1 VDAETEV
8 GGNLKRI
15 LILAAFALAV
25 RADTYYVTVAG
36 LGGESE
42 YEQRFAAWAKDLD
55 KVLKAEPGAK
65 VETLSGAEAT
75 KANIEAKLR
84 TIAGQAKA
92 DDQVVL
98 MLIGHGTWDD
108 RDYKFALPGPDISAA
123 ELATLLDRIQAR
135 ELVVDMTT
143 SSGGAIPFLQKPKR
157 AVITATKAGSE
168 KSSVVVFTRYWIEA
182 LNDPAAD
189 TDKNEIISA
198 LEAFKYAEAK
208 TTKFF
213 ETENRLATEHALLE
227 DTGKG
232 DGVKDPKAENGEGL
246 QAGRFSL
253 IHLGTSA
260 SISKDPKKLELLK
273 KKEEIDG
280 KLDELRYQKA
290 AMDPREYRT
299 QLQTLMVEM
308 AQTQA
313 ELDK

>member
-1 VDAETEV
+1 
-8 GGNLKRI
+8 LKGIII
-15 LILAAFALAV
+15 LLAALAV
-25 RADTYYVTVAG
+25 AARADTYFVTVAG
-36 LGGESE
+36 LGGETE
-42 YEQRFAAWAKDLD
+42 FEQRFSGWATDLD
-55 KVLKAEPGAK
+55 KILKAEPGAK
-65 VETLSGAEAT
+65 VETLSGAQAT

-84 TIAGQAKA
+84 AIAQTAKA

-108 RDYKFALPGPDISAA
+108 REYKFALPGPDISAA
-123 ELATLLDRIQAR
+123 EVASLLDKIQAR

-182 LNDPAAD
+182 LRDPAAD
-189 TDKNEIISA
+189 ADKNDIISA
-198 LEAFKYAEAK
+198 LEAFKYAEVK

-232 DGVKDPKAENGEGL
+232 DGVKDPSAENGEGL
-246 QAGRFSL
+246 QAGRFGL
-253 IHLGTSA
+253 IHLGAVA
-260 SISKDPKKLELLK
+260 SIVKDPKKLELLK
-273 KKEEIDG
+273 KKEDIDG

-290 AMDPREYRT
+290 AMDPREYRQ
-299 QLQTLMVEM
+299 QLQTLMVQM
-308 AQTQA
+308 AETQA

>member
-1 VDAETEV
+1 M
-8 GGNLKRI
+8 
-15 LILAAFALAV
+15 AA
-25 RADTYYVTVAG
+25 RADTYFVTVAG
-36 LGGESE
+36 LGGETE
-42 YEQRFAAWAKDLD
+42 FEQRFSGWANDLD

-65 VETLSGAEAT
+65 VETLSGSNAT
-75 KANIEAKLR
+75 KANIEAKMR
-84 TIAGQAKA
+84 AIAQQAKA

-108 RDYKFALPGPDISAA
+108 REYKFALPGPDISAA
-123 ELATLLDRIQAR
+123 EVAALLDKIQAR

-157 AVITATKAGSE
+157 AVITATKAGTE

-182 LNDPAAD
+182 LRDPAAD
-189 TDKNEIISA
+189 TDKNDIISA
-198 LEAFKYAEAK
+198 LEAFKYAETK

-232 DGVKDPKAENGEGL
+232 DGVKDPSAENGEGL

-253 IHLGTSA
+253 IHLGAVA
-260 SISKDPKKLELLK
+260 SIVKDPKKMELLK
-273 KKEEIDG
+273 KKEDIDG
-280 KLDELRYQKA
+280 QLDELRYQKA

-299 QLQTLMVEM
+299 KLQQLMVQM
-308 AQTQA
+308 AETQA

>member
-1 VDAETEV
+1 V
-8 GGNLKRI
+8 KRI
-15 LILAAFALAV
+15 IILAAFALVA
-25 RADTYYVTVAG
+25 RADTYFVTVAG
-36 LGGESE
+36 LGGETE
-42 YEQRFAAWAKDLD
+42 FEQRFSGWANDLD
-55 KVLKAEPGAK
+55 KILKAEPGAK
-65 VETLSGAEAT
+65 VETLSGANAT
-75 KANIEAKLR
+75 KANIEAKMR
-84 TIAGQAKA
+84 AIAQQAKA

-108 RDYKFALPGPDISAA
+108 REYKFALPGPDISAA
-123 ELATLLDRIQAR
+123 EVASLLDKIQAR

-143 SSGGAIPFLQKPKR
+143 SSGGAIPFLQKSKR
-157 AVITATKAGSE
+157 AVITATKAGTE

-182 LNDPAAD
+182 LRDPAAD
-189 TDKNEIISA
+189 ADKNDVISA

-232 DGVKDPKAENGEGL
+232 DGVKDPSAENGEGL

-253 IHLGTSA
+253 IHLGAVA
-260 SISKDPKKLELLK
+260 SIVKDPKKLELLK
-273 KKEEIDG
+273 KKEDIDG
-280 KLDELRYQKA
+280 QLDELRYQKA

-299 QLQTLMVEM
+299 KLQTLMVQM
-308 AQTQA
+308 AETQA

>member
-1 VDAETEV
+1 MDAETEV

-143 SSGGAIPFLQKPKR
+143 SSGGR
-157 AVITATKAGSE
+157 
-168 KSSVVVFTRYWIEA
+168 
-182 LNDPAAD
+182 D
-189 TDKNEIISA
+189 
-198 LEAFKYAEAK
+198 
-208 TTKFF
+208 
-213 ETENRLATEHALLE
+213 
-227 DTGKG
+227 
-232 DGVKDPKAENGEGL
+232 
-246 QAGRFSL
+246 SL
-253 IHLGTSA
+253 
-260 SISKDPKKLELLK
+260 PPE
-273 KKEEIDG
+273 
-280 KLDELRYQKA
+280 
-290 AMDPREYRT
+290 
-299 QLQTLMVEM
+299 
-308 AQTQA
+308 TQA
-313 ELDK
+313 RGDRCDQRRIGKKQRGGVHAVLDRGVERSGGGCG

>member
-1 VDAETEV
+1 
-8 GGNLKRI
+8 
-15 LILAAFALAV
+15 
-25 RADTYYVTVAG
+25 
-36 LGGESE
+36 
-42 YEQRFAAWAKDLD
+42 
-55 KVLKAEPGAK
+55 
-65 VETLSGAEAT
+65 
-75 KANIEAKLR
+75 
-84 TIAGQAKA
+84 
-92 DDQVVL
+92 
-98 MLIGHGTWDD
+98 M
-108 RDYKFALPGPDISAA
+108 
-123 ELATLLDRIQAR
+123 
-135 ELVVDMTT
+135 
-143 SSGGAIPFLQKPKR
+143 
-157 AVITATKAGSE
+157 
-168 KSSVVVFTRYWIEA
+168 VVFTRYWIEA

-189 TDKNEIISA
+189 ADKNDIISA

-232 DGVKDPKAENGEGL
+232 DGVKDPSAENGEGL